1 MTAPKYNFMKHTI
14 VLSGSQFTRSIP
26 LSKREAKI
34 KHQAG
39 FFVFYK
45 FTLQVNLG
53 DKSGG
58 IDSGTIV
65 SSTNQ
70 EGHYKQRS

>member
-1 MTAPKYNFMKHTI
+1 MKHTI
-14 VLSGSQFTRSIP
+14 VLTGSQFTRCIP

-39 FFVFYK
+39 FFVFNK

-58 IDSGTIV
+58 IDSGKIV